1 MDQCIPG
8 LDRGFESAI
17 QAQHRKPALVDHQR
31 TGGGIPV
38 PQAEVP
44 AAQRQAQPC
53 LAFFLR
59 HARARSLADIAQHE
73 EQAAPA
79 FGALNKLACEFDP
92 GVPAVAFFQ
101 AQLARLRRLTRQQ
114 PPAQQVVR
122 ITVVFED
129 IGPERRLQQHA
140 ADHAQK
146 RRGAWIG
153 LENQTVFADA
163 HVAQRRQVVELE
175 IARLR
180 RLEFALDAA
189 QLFVLHFQMNLAHPQ
204 LMHHALHLG
213 RRHGL
218 RLIERRRFARQ
229 RLGLAP
235 QVAGA
240 LERFIF
246 GGHCNLPFDGYRC
259 DRLCTHLRACAA
271 GWAPGTTALCATPV
285 GPAG

>member
-44 AAQRQAQPC
+44 AAQRQ
-53 LAFFLR
+53 
-59 HARARSLADIAQHE
+59 
-73 EQAAPA
+73 
-79 FGALNKLACEFDP
+79 
-92 GVPAVAFFQ
+92 
-101 AQLARLRRLTRQQ
+101 
-114 PPAQQVVR
+114 
-122 ITVVFED
+122 
-129 IGPERRLQQHA
+129 
-140 ADHAQK
+140 AQK

-246 GGHCNLPFDGYRC
+246 GGHCKLPFDGYRC
-259 DRLCTHLRACAA
+259 DRLCTH
-271 GWAPGTTALCATPV
+271 
-285 GPAG
+285 